1 MTTQVPPSALLPLNP
16 EQLARL
22 QAATTD
28 LTPTQLA
35 WVSGYF
41 WGVLNQQPAALA
53 ATPAP
58 AAEMPGITIISASQT
73 GNARRV
79 AEALRDDL
87 LAAKLNVKLVN
98 AGDYKFKQI
107 ASEKLLIV
115 VTSTQGE
122 GEPPEE
128 AVALHKF
135 LFSKKAPK
143 LENTAFAVFSL
154 GDSSYEF
161 FCQSGK
167 DFDSKLAELGGERL
181 LDRVDADVEYQAAA
195 SEWRARVVDAL
206 KSRAPVAAPS
216 QSVATGAVNE
226 IHTSPYSKDAPLAAS
241 LSVNQKITGRN
252 SEKDVR
258 HIEIDLGDSGLR
270 YQPGD
275 ALGVWY
281 QNDPALVKELVEL
294 LWLKGDEPVTVEGK
308 TLPLNEAL
316 QWHFELTVNTANIVE
331 NYATLTRSE
340 TLLPLVGDKAKLQ
353 HYAATTPIVDMVRF
367 SPAQLDAEA
376 LINLLR
382 PLTPRLY
389 SIASSQAEV
398 ENEVHVTVGVVRYD
412 VEGRARAGGA
422 SSFLADRVE
431 EEGEVRVFIEH
442 NDNFRLP
449 TNPETPVIMIG
460 PGTGIA
466 PFRAFMQ
473 QRAADEAPGKNWL
486 FFGNPHF
493 TEDLN
498 DGLTGGFK
506 GDNFLL
512 IRFHGMYQQDDRDIR
527 AERAEQKLE
536 PRHAMLL
543 RCRLPG
549 GVITT
554 KQWQAIDKF
563 AGENTI
569 YGSIRLTN
577 RQTFQFHGILKKNV
591 KPVHQMLHS
600 VGLDALATANDMNR
614 NVLCTSNPYESQ
626 LHAEA
631 YEWAKKI
638 SEHLLPRTRA
648 YAEIW
653 LDQEKVAT
661 TDEEPI
667 LGQTYLP
674 RKFKTTVVIPPQND
688 IDLHAND
695 MNFVAIAE
703 NGKLVGF
710 NLLVGGGLSIEHGN
724 KKTYARTASEFGYL
738 PLEHTLAVA
747 EAVVTTQRDWGNR
760 TDRKNAKTKYTLERV
775 GVETFKAEVERR
787 AGIKFEPIRPYEFT
801 GRGDRIGWVKGI
813 DDNWHLT
820 LFIENGRILDY
831 PGRPLKTGLLEIAK
845 IHKGDFRITANQNL
859 IIAGVP
865 ESEKAKIE
873 KIAKESGLMNAVT
886 PQRENSMACVSFPT
900 CPLAMAEA
908 ERFLPSFID
917 NIDNLMAKHG
927 VSDEH
932 IVMRVTGCP
941 NGCGRAM
948 LAEVGLVG
956 KAPGRYNLHLGGN
969 RMGTRIPRMYKENI
983 TEPEILASLD
993 ELIGRWA
1000 KEREAGEGFGDFTVR
1015 AGIIRPVLD
1024 PARDLWD

>member
-16 EQLARL
+16 EQLVRL

-87 LAAKLNVKLVN
+87 LTAKLNVKLVN

-128 AVALHKF
+128 AVALH
-135 LFSKKAPK
+135 
-143 LENTAFAVFSL
+143 
-154 GDSSYEF
+154 EF

-226 IHTSPYSKDAPLAAS
+226 IHTSPYSKDAPLVAS

-431 EEGEVRVFIEH
+431 EEGELRVFIEH

-449 TNPETPVIMIG
+449 ANPETPVIMIG

-493 TEDLN
+493 TEDFLYQVEWQRYVKDGVLTRIDLAWSRDQKEKVYVQDKLREQGAELWRWIN
-498 DGLTGGFK
+498 DGAHIYVC
-506 GDNFLL
+506 GDANRMAKDVEQALL
-512 IRFHGMYQQDDRDIR
+512 
-527 AERAEQKLE
+527 E
-536 PRHAMLL
+536 
-543 RCRLPG
+543 
-549 GVITT
+549 V
-554 KQWQAIDKF
+554 
-563 AGENTI
+563 
-569 YGSIRLTN
+569 
-577 RQTFQFHGILKKNV
+577 
-591 KPVHQMLHS
+591 
-600 VGLDALATANDMNR
+600 
-614 NVLCTSNPYESQ
+614 
-626 LHAEA
+626 
-631 YEWAKKI
+631 
-638 SEHLLPRTRA
+638 
-648 YAEIW
+648 
-653 LDQEKVAT
+653 
-661 TDEEPI
+661 
-667 LGQTYLP
+667 
-674 RKFKTTVVIPPQND
+674 
-688 IDLHAND
+688 
-695 MNFVAIAE
+695 IAE
-703 NGKLVGF
+703 F
-710 NLLVGGGLSIEHGN
+710 GGMDTEAADEFLSEL
-724 KKTYARTASEFGYL
+724 R
-738 PLEHTLAVA
+738 
-747 EAVVTTQRDWGNR
+747 
-760 TDRKNAKTKYTLERV
+760 
-775 GVETFKAEVERR
+775 VERR
-787 AGIKFEPIRPYEFT
+787 Y
-801 GRGDRIGWVKGI
+801 
-813 DDNWHLT
+813 
-820 LFIENGRILDY
+820 
-831 PGRPLKTGLLEIAK
+831 
-845 IHKGDFRITANQNL
+845 
-859 IIAGVP
+859 
-865 ESEKAKIE
+865 
-873 KIAKESGLMNAVT
+873 
-886 PQRENSMACVSFPT
+886 QRDV
-900 CPLAMAEA
+900 
-908 ERFLPSFID
+908 
-917 NIDNLMAKHG
+917 
-927 VSDEH
+927 
-932 IVMRVTGCP
+932 
-941 NGCGRAM
+941 
-948 LAEVGLVG
+948 
-956 KAPGRYNLHLGGN
+956 Y
-969 RMGTRIPRMYKENI
+969 
-983 TEPEILASLD
+983 
-993 ELIGRWA
+993 
-1000 KEREAGEGFGDFTVR
+1000 
-1015 AGIIRPVLD
+1015 
-1024 PARDLWD
+1024 